1 MRWGRVVRF
10 LLLDLGRGEGIN
22 NTHCNN
28 SRRSQ
33 SGETGT
39 ARHIHSFQF
48 LVSNQRNFPIL
59 IMGDHPSGSKIPASV
74 FGKKVNFSRKNVITA
89 VLLVAAALPA
99 VKPTPVYPSSKLLP
113 DFCGES
119 FAFLFY

>member
-1 MRWGRVVRF
+1 MAWLRWGRVVKF
-10 LLLDLGRGEGIN
+10 VLLDLGRGEGIN
-22 NTHCNN
+22 KTHCNN

-39 ARHIHSFQF
+39 ARHIRSFQF
-48 LVSNQRNFPIL
+48 LVSNHRNFPIL
-59 IMGDHPSGSKIPASV
+59 IMGGPPPGSKIPV

-99 VKPTPVYPSSKLLP
+99 VKPTPVYPSSK
-113 DFCGES
+113 FFTRYFGTVSS
-119 FAFLFY
+119 FLS